1 VGQFMLFVFILLGGG
16 VIVFFLFHLLS
27 KLKANFFKKKKVDQF
42 KDFAD
47 AKELAI
53 PDTAT
58 LDN

>member
-1 VGQFMLFVFILLGGG
+1 MLFVFILLGGG